1 MHLYISLII
10 LNKGFGS
17 LTSPK
22 FHKMNNAK
30 NILKTLLLVLIGIT
44 VSLDMQARKKKIT
57 INADQDAKIY
67 VDGQMVSTGS
77 TTILVPDNS
86 TVNVKIEKTGFI
98 PQERNYINNGK
109 SQLPATDFIKL
120 EVDDA
125 YENSF
130 TTDLANRDIDVRTDK
145 SEDEAW
151 KLMNRIVAS
160 QFDVIEVTDKS
171 TGYLRTAWVVKKFR
185 SATVRTRLI
194 VKPGNSGNHYI
205 VKLISEIGAPSVSS
219 REDESF
225 KTWDRLLR
233 AFENVIQELQ
243 SRLGK

>member
-1 MHLYISLII
+1 MIKKI
-10 LNKGFGS
+10 L
-17 LTSPK
+17 P
-22 FHKMNNAK
+22 
-30 NILKTLLLVLIGIT
+30 IVLLFCLAA
-44 VSLDMQARKKKIT
+44 LDSSARRKKIT
-57 INADQDAKIY
+57 VNSDQDAKIY
-67 VDGQMVSTGS
+67 VDGKMVSTGS

-86 TVNVKIEKTGFI
+86 TVNVKVEKTGFI
-98 PQERNYINNGK
+98 AQERNYVNNGK
-109 SQLPATDFIKL
+109 NELPSTDFVKL
-120 EVDDA
+120 EIDDA

-130 TTDLANRDIDVRTDK
+130 TTDLANRDIDLRTDK
-145 SEDEAW
+145 PEDEAW
-151 KLMNRIVAS
+151 KLLNRIVAS

-194 VKPGNSGNHYI
+194 IKPGNAGNQFI
-205 VKLISEIGAPSVSS
+205 VKLISEIGAPNVSS

-233 AFENVIQELQ
+233 TFENVVQELQ

>member
-1 MHLYISLII
+1 M
-10 LNKGFGS
+10 
-17 LTSPK
+17 
-22 FHKMNNAK
+22 
-30 NILKTLLLVLIGIT
+30 TLLTQRLLPIFLILCIAVT
-44 VSLDMQARKKKIT
+44 DATARRKKIT
-57 INADQDAKIY
+57 VNSDQDAKIY
-67 VDGQMVSTGS
+67 VDGKMVSTGS

-86 TVNVKIEKTGFI
+86 TVNVRVEKTGFI
-98 PQERNYINNGK
+98 VQERNYINNGK
-109 SQLPATDFIKL
+109 NELPSTDFVKL

-125 YENSF
+125 YENSL
-130 TTDLANRDIDVRTDK
+130 TTDLANRDVDLRTDK
-145 SEDEAW
+145 PEDEAW
-151 KLMNRIVAS
+151 KLLNRIVAS

-194 VKPGNSGNHYI
+194 IKPGNSGNQFI
-205 VKLISEIGAPSVSS
+205 VKLISEIGAPNASS

-233 AFENVIQELQ
+233 TFENVVQELQ